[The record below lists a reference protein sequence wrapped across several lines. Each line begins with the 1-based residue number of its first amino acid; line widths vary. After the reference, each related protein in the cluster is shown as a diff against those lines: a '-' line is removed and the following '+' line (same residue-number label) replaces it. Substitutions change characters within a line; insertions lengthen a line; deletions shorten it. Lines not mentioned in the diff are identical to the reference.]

1 MVNIPE
7 LALAAC
13 YDAIWAGTSA
23 VAYYSP
29 ETKVLTAVAHCEPND
44 LLSVRCTIN
53 GVQLFAEAVLY
64 PNLPSHIAVWS
75 ADYLPERI
83 PLPAFE
89 LVRVRCAP
97 YFMPLYK
104 QNPATFKDGELFLG
118 DYVTLYPNTITEII
132 LAS

>member
-1 MVNIPE
+1 M
-7 LALAAC
+7 
-13 YDAIWAGTSA
+13 
-23 VAYYSP
+23 
-29 ETKVLTAVAHCEPND
+29 
-44 LLSVRCTIN
+44 
-53 GVQLFAEAVLY
+53 FAEAVLY